1 MRAVSYA
8 PGGLPWRLSGAG
20 RAGLV
25 GEKRAPHRRRHGRHR
40 ELQAGESRIAGRDR
54 GPVTGKVTD
63 NLNVEVTG
71 SLTEAKFS
79 PARPGPAV
87 DDGHHDQ
94 DALPGRAREQAGGA
108 GPRSVPC
115 SPGVA
120 WARRTT
126 APRRGGLA
134 PGRRSR
140 PRGPRSSRPPAAPA
154 RAARPA
160 RSPARRSWPA
170 GRRPTSHTQP
180 PRAASS
186 AAFPAAG
193 GRRAGAPRGRSGI
206 AAAASRW
213 WMVV

>member
-63 NLNVEVTG
+63 NLTVEVTG
-71 SLTEAKFS
+71 SLTEARFS

-120 WARRTT
+120 CSPSVPGSTVVAVGGHPAPRQFRPVRPSRARPSGTAYHSAPPWWACAWTPITT
-126 APRRGGLA
+126 A
-134 PGRRSR
+134 
-140 PRGPRSSRPPAAPA
+140 
-154 RAARPA
+154 
-160 RSPARRSWPA
+160 WP
-170 GRRPTSHTQP
+170 TQ
-180 PRAASS
+180 
-186 AAFPAAG
+186 
-193 GRRAGAPRGRSGI
+193 
-206 AAAASRW
+206 
-213 WMVV
+213 